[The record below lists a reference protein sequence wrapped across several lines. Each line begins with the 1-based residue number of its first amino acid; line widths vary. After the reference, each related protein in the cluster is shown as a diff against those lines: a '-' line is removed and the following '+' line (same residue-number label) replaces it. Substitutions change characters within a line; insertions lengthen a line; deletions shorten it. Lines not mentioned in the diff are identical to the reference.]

1 MVSAIRPRRVALL
14 APMREEQR
22 PLLRRLKLRRAGGS
36 QEGFVG
42 APFAGVEIR
51 ATTAGIGP
59 VLAARTAERV
69 LASGRVDHVLV
80 VGIAGGIGSSVAIG
94 DLIVPECVLDL
105 ASGSVHRPARL
116 GGVPPRGTL
125 ATAGEV
131 LEDPAAIRALEQRGV
146 VAIDMETAAIAAVC
160 EARGCPWSVFR
171 AISDRAG
178 DGSVDPAVLHLA
190 GPDGGPNLPA
200 LARFLLRQPW
210 RVPELVRLARGAR
223 LAAEVAAAAAVR
235 ALADLDR
242 LGA

>member
-1 MVSAIRPRRVALL
+1 
-14 APMREEQR
+14 MRQEQR
-22 PLLRRLKLRRAGGS
+22 PLVRRLALRRAPGS
-36 QEGFVG
+36 GQGFRGV
-42 APFAGVEIR
+42 PLAGVEIL
-51 ATTAGIGP
+51 ATTTGIGP
-59 VLAARTAERV
+59 LLAGRTAERV
-69 LASGRVDHVLV
+69 LESGRVDHVLV
-80 VGIAGGIGSSVAIG
+80 VGIAGGVGSSVTIG
-94 DLIVPECVLDL
+94 DLVVPERVVDL

-116 GGVPPRGTL
+116 GDVAPGGTL
-125 ATAGEV
+125 VTAAEV
-131 LEDPAAIRALEQRGV
+131 LEDPAVICALEERGV
-146 VAIDMETAAIAAVC
+146 VAIDMETAAIASVC